1 MSDIT
6 TYELTEDKS
15 LIASQNGITEEQLNE
30 WKVNNFGEGTIEVQ
44 TNSNLYLPQDTEINF
59 NLTQNGYSPSSYTL
73 TKKCGILILRGST
86 FNNTIVNGTDSTVR
100 LVYFNNTSVLELKN
114 ITINAGESTT
124 ITINPGGA
132 AFIFY
137 SQS

>member
-1 MSDIT
+1 MSD

-15 LIASQNGITEEQLNE
+15 LITAQNGITEDQLNE
-30 WKVNNFGEGTIEVQ
+30 WKINNFGEGSIDIQ

-59 NLTQNGYSPSSYTL
+59 NLTQNGYSPSSYNL
-73 TKKCGILILRGST
+73 TKKCGILILRGSA
-86 FNNTIVNGTDSTVR
+86 FNNTIVNRTDSAVR

-114 ITINAGESTT
+114 IIINAGESTT
-124 ITINPGGA
+124 ITVNPGGA